1 MPAERL
7 QKALARAGIAS
18 RRGAEELIRDGRVT
32 VNGRVARLG
41 ESADPEADA
50 IAVDGRP
57 IGQAEAPIHVAVHK
71 PRGYVSSSQDE
82 RGRQSV
88 VRLLDGTEVAS
99 GARLWPA
106 GRLDVESEGLM
117 VLTNDGAWANRLLHP
132 RYAMEREYAVLLERA
147 PRPDELVALLDGV
160 PLDDGPARLLTARS
174 AAPPREIAREPGEA
188 GEWLRVRVGEGR
200 KREVRRLFAAVG
212 LRVLRLVRVRL
223 GPLTIRGLQLGEWR
237 PLTATEVKSLV
248 GQAPGPPRPR
258 GPRREAAEEGPLTV
272 AIDGPSG
279 SGKSTIG
286 YALAQRIDA
295 TFVDTGLMY
304 RALTLAALE
313 RDVSAEDGKALGQ
326 LATEVKIEV
335 ERPRPEQEGRRET
348 VLLDGRD
355 VTNEARTPRVDRAVS
370 GVSRHAA
377 VRRAMLRLQRREA
390 RRRETVMVGRDIG
403 TVVLPH
409 ATLKVFLTASAAV
422 RAARRASEMG
432 RQDRFERYLHEIEER
447 DAADSQRK
455 VAPLRKAPDA
465 LVIDTGE
472 LSVDASVDEIIRH
485 LPARAATTSAG
496 AADASVP
503 G

>member
-7 QKALARAGIAS
+7 QKTLARAGLAS
-18 RRGAEELIRDGRVT
+18 RRGAETLIRDGRVT
-32 VNGRVARLG
+32 VNGTVAQLG
-41 ESADPEADA
+41 QSADPETDA

-57 IGQAEAPIHVAVHK
+57 IRQAEDAIHVAVHK

-82 RGRQSV
+82 RGRRSV

-106 GRLDVESEGLM
+106 GRLDVDSEGLM

-160 PLDDGPARLLTARS
+160 ALDDGPARLLTARS
-174 AAPPREIAREPGEA
+174 AAPPPEVARASAEGGA
-188 GEWLRVRVGEGR
+188 WLRVRVGEGR
-200 KREVRRLFAAVG
+200 KREVRRLFTAVG
-212 LRVLRLVRVRL
+212 LRVLRLVRVSL
-223 GPLTIRGLQLGEWR
+223 GPLTIRGLGLGAWR
-237 PLTATEVKSLV
+237 PLTATEVRRLV
-248 GQAPGPPRPR
+248 GQAPGPPRGR
-258 GPRREAAEEGPLTV
+258 GTRHAAGTGLLSV

-286 YALAQRIDA
+286 YALAQRIEA

-304 RALTLAALE
+304 RALTLASLE
-313 RDVSAEDGKALGQ
+313 RDIPVDDGDALGR
-326 LATEVKIEV
+326 LAKEVTITV
-335 ERPRPEQEGRRET
+335 ERARPDQEGRRET

-370 GVSRHAA
+370 GVSRHAP

-390 RRRETVMVGRDIG
+390 RRRDTVMVGRDIG

-447 DAADSQRK
+447 DAADSERA
-455 VAPLRKAPDA
+455 VAPLRKAADA

-472 LSVDASVDEIIRH
+472 LSVDASIDEIIRH
-485 LPARAATTSAG
+485 LPARAAAT
-496 AADASVP
+496 AAAAAASVQD
-503 G
+503 